1 MASLTENWSISDYMV
16 HFQQEVDRA
25 AEPRFKDKFK
35 DLASEINQLDVE
47 FMNKTKGCDKNVD
60 DLIDRFH
67 SLTGR
72 LGYCERPRG
81 YEKDCDVLYRDVE
94 SAIGMVRD
102 LRKSCTS

>member
-1 MASLTENWSISDYMV
+1 MASRSENWSISDYLV
-16 HFQQEVDRA
+16 HFEKEVDLA
-25 AEPRFKDKFK
+25 VEPRFKEKFK
-35 DLASEINQLDVE
+35 DLAAEIEQLDVE
-47 FMNKTKGCDKNVD
+47 FMSKTKGCGKEVD

-94 SAIGMVRD
+94 AAIGMVREF
-102 LRKSCTS
+102 RKSCSS